1 MKIQLGKKNKD
12 GGLFIMVIL
21 DLNYT
26 HTDYAKHIRPFLC
39 KGIFIDTSV
48 MKMFIDGYINCFFS
62 KRIDE
67 QYNCL
72 IGILEKLKV
81 NNKWKMFWV
90 TPHILTEICHHFHCD
105 YSKRNDYHE
114 IVRDIIP
121 ILKDMQEERNF
132 GKEKILDFINL
143 NKPIIELGDISIFL
157 SVDDIVDNSKKI
169 AILAKDDG
177 FNKRYKN
184 HPNVLVIDYD
194 RVVLSLN

>member
-1 MKIQLGKKNKD
+1 
-12 GGLFIMVIL
+12 MVIL

-81 NNKWKMFWV
+81 NNKWKM
-90 TPHILTEICHHFHCD
+90 
-105 YSKRNDYHE
+105 
-114 IVRDIIP
+114 
-121 ILKDMQEERNF
+121 
-132 GKEKILDFINL
+132 
-143 NKPIIELGDISIFL
+143 
-157 SVDDIVDNSKKI
+157 
-169 AILAKDDG
+169 
-177 FNKRYKN
+177 
-184 HPNVLVIDYD
+184 
-194 RVVLSLN
+194 

>member
-1 MKIQLGKKNKD
+1 MY
-12 GGLFIMVIL
+12 F
-21 DLNYT
+21 
-26 HTDYAKHIRPFLC
+26 
-39 KGIFIDTSV
+39 
-48 MKMFIDGYINCFFS
+48 
-62 KRIDE
+62 
-67 QYNCL
+67 
-72 IGILEKLKV
+72 
-81 NNKWKMFWV
+81 
-90 TPHILTEICHHFHCD
+90 
-105 YSKRNDYHE
+105 
-114 IVRDIIP
+114 IIP